1 MYGQIHDQINVA
13 NRILISHVR
22 RMWPLHFDQLLC
34 SRRSIMFFP
43 CSLSSQVV
51 RCFAAGIAIQH
62 QQLLDEI
69 VSTEIHQ
76 HCILA
81 YAYPFK
87 KKKFLHMHM
96 HPRVHWSIIS
106 CWSMDPTF
114 SRCIYTIYRKPRT
127 TRCLQCNQRFS
138 YINLV

>member
-81 YAYPFK
+81 YAYPLK
-87 KKKFLHMHM
+87 KKNSCICICTHACIGRSYHVGPWIQPFH
-96 HPRVHWSIIS
+96 VVSI
-106 CWSMDPTF
+106 
-114 SRCIYTIYRKPRT
+114 
-127 TRCLQCNQRFS
+127 Q
-138 YINLV
+138 YIENLVQHVVYSVINDLVI

>member
-22 RMWPLHFDQLLC
+22 RMWPLHFDQLFC

-69 VSTEIHQ
+69 VSTGNPAALYS
-76 HCILA
+76 CICISVQ
-81 YAYPFK
+81 K
-87 KKKFLHMHM
+87 KKKSCICICTHACIGRSYHVGPWIQPFH
-96 HPRVHWSIIS
+96 VVSI
-106 CWSMDPTF
+106 
-114 SRCIYTIYRKPRT
+114 
-127 TRCLQCNQRFS
+127 Q
-138 YINLV
+138 YIENLVQHVVYSVINDLVI